1 MLSSLFCRFQAHLSR
16 GCTPLVEDQAVEV
29 VGEVGEREFCLRTGN
44 ADGADEEAIAVF
56 LMRKDM
62 LDAGADR

>member
-1 MLSSLFCRFQAHLSR
+1 M
-16 GCTPLVEDQAVEV
+16 EDQAAEV
-29 VGEVGEREFCLRTGN
+29 VGQIGERELGLRTGN
-44 ADGADEEAIAVF
+44 ADGADEETIAVF